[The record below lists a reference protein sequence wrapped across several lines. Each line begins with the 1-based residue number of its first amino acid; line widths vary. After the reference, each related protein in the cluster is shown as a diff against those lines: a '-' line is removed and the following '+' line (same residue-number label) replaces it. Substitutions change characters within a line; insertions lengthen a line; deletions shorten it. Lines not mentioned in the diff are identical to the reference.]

1 MLDILKKHIQSSPLL
16 NHSQPFYFPSI
27 NRIAQPNMKKYPAI
41 RFYVFLNLCISLAF
55 LMAGCKQSASE
66 PKTKVETVPEVGV
79 VTVKLQAQSI
89 VTELPGRTV
98 ARMIAEIRPQVGGI
112 IQKRAFVEGANVKTG
127 DLLYQIDPAVYRAVY
142 DSAQANVKKSEANL
156 ASLKS
161 KAERY
166 AELVK
171 INAVSKQDNDDINA
185 LFKQGEADLLL
196 TQAALQTARINL
208 NFTRIIAPISG
219 RVDVSA
225 VTPGALVTANQ
236 DVVLTRIQQ
245 LDPIFVDITQSSNEL
260 LRLKRDMASGDLKK
274 ASTSEAPI
282 KVILEDGSVY
292 SHEGILK
299 FSGVTVNPT
308 SGAVTLRAIVPNNE
322 GLLLPGMYVRARIRE
337 AVDEHAI
344 VVPQQSVSRN
354 AQGEATVL
362 VVNNQSK
369 VEVRII
375 AADKSIGNQWLVTEG
390 LVAGEQVIVDGMQ
403 KASVGDKVKAI
414 EMAAASS
421 ASTKINRPVTPSNP

>member
-1 MLDILKKHIQSSPLL
+1 M
-16 NHSQPFYFPSI
+16 N
-27 NRIAQPNMKKYPAI
+27 KYPAI
-41 RFYVFLNLCISLAF
+41 RSSVFFSLYIP
-55 LMAGCKQSASE
+55 LILMMAGCKQSENE
-66 PKTKVETVPEVGV
+66 PKAKVEIVPEVGV
-79 VTVKLQAQSI
+79 VTIKLQAQSI

-112 IQKRAFVEGANVKTG
+112 IQKRAFVEGANVKVG
-127 DLLYQIDPAVYRAVY
+127 DLLYQIDPAVYRAAF
-142 DSAQANVKKSEANL
+142 DSAQANVRKSEANL

-208 NFTRIIAPISG
+208 NFTKIVAPISG

-260 LRLKRDMASGDLKK
+260 LRLKREMASGYLKK
-274 ASTSEAPI
+274 TSTNEAPI
-282 KVILEDGSVY
+282 KVILEDDSVY

-337 AVDEHAI
+337 AVNENAI

-362 VVNNQSK
+362 VVNAESK
-369 VEVRII
+369 VEVRVIT
-375 AADKSIGNQWLVTEG
+375 ADKSIGNQWLVTDG
-390 LVAGEQVIVDGMQ
+390 LAAGEQVVVDGMQ
-403 KASVGDKVKAI
+403 KAKVGDKVKAI
-414 EMAAASS
+414 EMAAANK
-421 ASTKINRPVTPSNP
+421 ASTKINQTSNPPANPSKP

>member
-1 MLDILKKHIQSSPLL
+1 
-16 NHSQPFYFPSI
+16 
-27 NRIAQPNMKKYPAI
+27 MKKYPAI